1 MRKINFKS
9 KKLWIFIVIVI
20 GVIISFFTFSDE
32 EQIKYETVKVERGD
46 LIQTVYIIGEE
57 QGLKNVF

>member
-9 KKLWIFIVIVI
+9 KKLWIFVVIVI

-32 EQIKYETVKVERGD
+32 EQIKYETVKAERGD
-46 LIQTVYIIGEE
+46 LIDRKSV
-57 QGLKNVF
+57 V